1 MIPTTTNIN
10 TVSETDSE
18 KFYDMCMIERLCHN
32 NEERIKKLVSVFIE
46 QMPQSV
52 EEIKQAYAKRDFAVV
67 RKTAHRIKPTLS
79 YYAIIK
85 IEKDILQIEK
95 MAKGEVDSADM
106 ELKIIKLDIVVG
118 EVVKKMKQDYFNN

>member
-1 MIPTTTNIN
+1 MITTTTNIN
-10 TVSETDSE
+10 TIFETGSE

-32 NEERIKKLVSVFIE
+32 NADRIKKLVSVFIE

-85 IEKDILQIEK
+85 IEKDIQQIER
-95 MAKGEVDSADM
+95 MAKEGSDNAEL
-106 ELKIIKLDIVVG
+106 ELKIIKLDIVVA
-118 EVVKKMKQDYFNN
+118 EVVKKMKQEYFNN